1 MQAFAS
7 KGRRRSSTS
16 RRPAESS
23 GRSRQRP
30 RQADR
35 EKSHDDRH
43 HHQPHYEAPSRREN
57 RPQLSVEDVWTQVER
72 NCQETALEQN
82 LIEPGE
88 RFTLTR
94 DQSRAI
100 RELVDMLDRGKRR
113 MLLVAPTGAGKT
125 EVMMRL
131 ALDQHIATD
140 RATVIIAPT
149 RDLSRQHYQYLTDR
163 LYKTGIEVVEIHSGV
178 PPAKRLR
185 DLEDAIAG
193 RVGVVVGSAMLLHKS
208 NYRNLLSAAGMVIV
222 DDANAFDERQDLSH
236 LRGLERP
243 CLFATATPKAIGR
256 FLELE
261 GALANKVE
269 IKTMPF
275 ASPKTE
281 VHRVEAVFGEN
292 VFSQLDRALDMIKTH
307 LDRESRV
314 YVISRTR
321 VKVAP
326 IALYLEDR
334 LGTPVAQLH
343 GEMADTKEHKKRQRG
358 SSSVWSSVPETRTDM
373 MHRFKHNLPSILAA
387 TNLVGSGLDIPMAD
401 LIVIT
406 DADHFSESE
415 MEQLIGRVGRRER
428 PSDAVLL
435 TGTVVNRE
443 ATTTVRGKSQVVNGR
458 VVTSFGSLGRGRR
471 GRRR

>member
-1 MQAFAS
+1 VQAFAS
-7 KGRRRSSTS
+7 PRRRRSN
-16 RRPAESS
+16 S
-23 GRSRQRP
+23 GRGPAQKPANRKQAP
-30 RQADR
+30 RHLDR
-35 EKSHDDRH
+35 HNEDRH
-43 HHQPHYEAPSRREN
+43 HHHPEPAPPE
-57 RPQLSVEDVWTQVER
+57 RPRQRHELSVREIWDRVER
-72 NCQETALEQN
+72 NCQNTALAQN

-88 RFTLTR
+88 RFSLTR
-94 DQSRAI
+94 DQFRSYE
-100 RELVDMLDRGKRR
+100 ELVAMLNQRKRR

-125 EVMMRL
+125 EVLMRI
-131 ALDQHIATD
+131 ALDQHLASN

-149 RDLSRQHYQYLTDR
+149 RDLSRQHFGYLSDR
-163 LYKTGIEVVEIHSGV
+163 LQDTGIEVVEIHSGV
-178 PPAKRLR
+178 PPGKRLR
-185 DLEDAIAG
+185 DLDDAIAG

-208 NYRNLLSAAGMVIV
+208 NYRRLLGEAGMVII

-261 GALANKVE
+261 GAYKNTVE

-275 ASPKTE
+275 ASPQTE
-281 VHRVEAVFGEN
+281 IHRVEAAFSEN
-292 VFSQLDRALDMIKTH
+292 VFSQLDRALDFIRTH
-307 LDRESRV
+307 MERESRV

-334 LGTPVAQLH
+334 LGIPVAQLH
-343 GEMADTKEHKKRQRG
+343 GEMADTKEHKRRKRTT
-358 SSSVWSSVPETRTDM
+358 SSVWSSVPETRTDM
-373 MHRFKHNLPSILAA
+373 MHRFKHNLPSILVA

-428 PSDAVLL
+428 ESDAVLI
-435 TGTVVNRE
+435 TGTVLNRE
-443 ATTTVRGKSQVVNGR
+443 AGATVRGKSQVVNGR
-458 VVTSFGSLGRGRR
+458 VVTSFGSFGRGRR

>member
-1 MQAFAS
+1 MQALS
-7 KGRRRSSTS
+7 SNRRRRGGSS
-16 RRPAESS
+16 RRPADSA
-23 GRSRQRP
+23 GRSRQGN
-30 RQADR
+30 RQADKHH
-35 EKSHDDRH
+35 EDRH
-43 HHQPHYEAPSRREN
+43 HHQPRPEPQASRREL
-57 RPQLSVEDVWTQVER
+57 RPRLSVSEIWEQIEY

-82 LIEPGE
+82 LIEVGE
-88 RFTLTR
+88 RFTLTP
-94 DQSRAI
+94 DQGRAI
-100 RELVDMLDRGKRR
+100 DDLIELLENRKRR

-125 EVMMRL
+125 EVMMRV
-131 ALDQHIATD
+131 AIDQHIATN

-149 RDLSRQHYQYLTDR
+149 RDLSRQHFQYLSDR
-163 LYKTGIEVVEIHSGV
+163 LRDTGIDVVEIHSGV
-178 PPAKRLR
+178 PPGQRQR
-185 DLEDAIAG
+185 DLDDAVAG
-193 RVGVVVGSAMLLHKS
+193 RVGVVVGSAMLMHKS
-208 NYRNLLSAAGMVIV
+208 GFRELLNTAGMVII
-222 DDANAFDERQDLSH
+222 DDANAFDERQDLSR

-243 CLFATATPKAIGR
+243 CLFLTATPKAIGR

-261 GALANKVE
+261 GAYDNKVE

-281 VHRVEAVFGEN
+281 VHRVEASFGEN
-292 VFSQLDRALDMIKTH
+292 VYSQLDRTLDMIQKH
-307 LDRESRV
+307 LDLESRV

-334 LGTPVAQLH
+334 LGIPAAQLH

-358 SSSVWSSVPETRTDM
+358 TSSVWSSVPETRTEM
-373 MHRFKHNLPSILAA
+373 MRRFKQNLPSILVA
-387 TNLVGSGLDIPMAD
+387 TNLVGSGLDVPMAD

-428 PSDAVLL
+428 ASDAVLL